1 MSFKEDIG
9 VFWSRIMAKLGIMFP
24 TLDHKHPVE
33 VKRWYCQKKLFT
45 FSFSLSPASL
55 SSRPIT
61 FSTSSEHMII
71 NQSTEYK
78 TVCAIKFA
86 RSDFKH
92 SYEQVSW
99 EEYCNVLAWDTTCLL
114 IICLFCRQ
122 ETKLTVWWI
131 TFWCIWLHFRRSER
145 DFIGELRQSLHHLLQ
160 LILFFVFD
168 VFGI

>member
-1 MSFKEDIG
+1 
-9 VFWSRIMAKLGIMFP
+9 MAKLGIMFP
-24 TLDHKHPVE
+24 TVDHKHPVE

-61 FSTSSEHMII
+61 FSTSSAQQNTCLFI
-71 NQSTEYK
+71 NTQYK

-86 RSDFKH
+86 RSDLKH

-99 EEYCNVLAWDTTCLL
+99 EEEYCNLLAWDTTCLL